1 VGNIAYHLSF
11 KEKDPDH
18 AFEKEAE
25 ACLKKAVEMA
35 PVVPGDTDSGKLQYM
50 RDLARFYLFED
61 IHKSAALLE
70 EVRKTAGLTDDQLVY
85 PKNGT
90 FMYDLQTL
98 YVRQGNYVA
107 AAKLEIKRD
116 LGRTTKEQMKVPASP
131 DFAGDWKVYEP
142 DTVGIDGNN
151 LHLRIKNA
159 APHRLKIDIEAVG
172 TDEKVSDP
180 NAAGHF
186 DNAAVAQVVWKV
198 RSKWTTIDRQE
209 KAAIVRIGRFL
220 VWFIPD
226 NLHPTGCPSC
236 CVLTRNESEVK

>member
-1 VGNIAYHLSF
+1 
-11 KEKDPDH
+11 
-18 AFEKEAE
+18 
-25 ACLKKAVEMA
+25 
-35 PVVPGDTDSGKLQYM
+35 
-50 RDLARFYLFED
+50 
-61 IHKSAALLE
+61 
-70 EVRKTAGLTDDQLVY
+70 
-85 PKNGT
+85 
-90 FMYDLQTL
+90 
-98 YVRQGNYVA
+98 
-107 AAKLEIKRD
+107 
-116 LGRTTKEQMKVPASP
+116 
-131 DFAGDWKVYEP
+131 VYEP